1 MPRNFVEEGAAS
13 SVLAIADY
21 ADIPLAETQKELT
34 PLQRMVITLEAQRQH
49 EEAQEAG
56 PQSAGG
62 GHTNAGT
69 NQQIM
74 NSRAQPGGGTI
85 SGNTTTYINEG
96 AQ

>member
-13 SVLAIADY
+13 SILAIADY

-34 PLQRMVITLEAQRQH
+34 PLQRMVITLEAKRQH
-49 EEAQEAG
+49 EEAEEQG
-56 PQSAGG
+56 GQAGG
-62 GHTNAGT
+62 AQGVGT
-69 NQQIM
+69 NPQMM

-85 SGNTTTYINEG
+85 SGDTTTYINEG